1 MIGRFRI
8 DWRRGQCYT
17 CGMNDYATKADVQ
30 TIVNKAVDDL
40 SGVIASLA
48 QSMHDELIT
57 VKTDL
62 REGINQLADTV
73 DGIAVR
79 MDRYEIGQASRDQ

>member
-1 MIGRFRI
+1 
-8 DWRRGQCYT
+8 
-17 CGMNDYATKADVQ
+17 MNDYATKADVQ